1 MSRTA
6 STTVALPLPMTAN
19 LPPVSRLLVAA
30 ALTLA
35 TWENRRRT
43 RIALQRLDQHRL
55 ADIGVTYRTALS
67 ESAKPF
73 WLG

>member
-6 STTVALPLPMTAN
+6 SSTYALPLPAA

-30 ALTLA
+30 ALMLA
-35 TWENRRRT
+35 QWEDRRRT
-43 RIALQRLDQHRL
+43 RLALNRLTERQLR
-55 ADIGVTYRTALS
+55 DIGLTAHTAVS

-73 WLG
+73 WRG

>member
-35 TWENRRRT
+35 TWEDRRRT
-43 RIALQRLDQHRL
+43 RIALQRLDDQHL
-55 ADIGVTYRTALS
+55 QDIGVSYRIATA
-67 ESAKPF
+67 EAAKPF